1 MEPQDPSGTSV
12 SDQLEAW
19 LRSDGDHTLGG
30 LIMLFEER
38 AFAVL
43 FVILL
48 ALPALPLPTGGATHL
63 FEIIAIL
70 LAFELIVGR
79 EHVWLPERWRKRTFQ
94 PEGRAIRGL
103 LRVLRFLER
112 HSRPRFARVIDSR
125 PGNLV
130 FGIAVVIGSLTA
142 FLAPPFS
149 GLDTI
154 PALGVVILSAGALVK
169 DSLLFA
175 IGMAVIAVGIGV
187 VIVAGQAVL
196 KLITMSSFRFLN
208 PG

>member
-12 SDQLEAW
+12 SDALEAW

-43 FVILL
+43 FIILL
-48 ALPALPLPTGGATHL
+48 ALPALPLPTGGATHV

-70 LAFELIVGR
+70 LALELIVGR

-94 PEGRAIRGL
+94 PEGRAVRGL

-125 PGNLV
+125 VGNVV
-130 FGIAVVIGSLTA
+130 FGVAVVIGSLTA

-175 IGMAVIAVGIGV
+175 IGMAVIAVGIAV

-196 KLITMSSFRFLN
+196 NLIT
-208 PG
+208 